1 MNRSEKT
8 SWRILL
14 VEDNALD
21 VADAKAALL
30 AGSGRRCHFSVTALA
45 GEALKL
51 CAEQPPYDCMVLD
64 FELPDGDALD
74 VLARLP
80 HDDDGLPH
88 LPVVILTGGGASGTS
103 RGALRAGAQDY
114 VGKAW
119 LGPESLSWAVE
130 NAIER
135 RKIAREVIAERLT
148 IETQRQELL
157 AAERA
162 ARKESE
168 RIALVKDEFLATLS
182 HELRTP
188 LAVIV
193 GWTTILQ
200 RSPGNADVLRRGID
214 AIARNGTLQ
223 AQLIDALLDMS
234 RIVSGKLQLDV
245 DVVDI
250 DLLVGA
256 VADMLR
262 PGADAKEVRLSVSL
276 GDIGPRQVRGDAV
289 RLQQV
294 LTNLLGNALKFTPA
308 GGDIAIAT
316 SLLPNG
322 SVEVAVSDN
331 GEGIAPQFI
340 PFLFDRFS
348 QANGK
353 AARVHGGLGLGLS
366 IVKQLVLLHGGV
378 VSGSSPGPGLGSTFK
393 VILPPAEGLALA
405 APQALPALDNAAA
418 PPGQL
423 LAAEV
428 DLKGISVLLVDDHD
442 DILELSRRLL
452 ADCGASVVAVT
463 SAAAAL
469 RQLRRVVPD
478 VLVSDISMPDM
489 NGYDLITE
497 VRTRMAL
504 SAQQLPAVAI
514 SAFARPQDQQ
524 RALGAGYQAY
534 LVKPIRPH
542 LLTRTVASLAHRSHA
557 SNAPNASNASNP
569 AADRPDIA

>member
-1 MNRSEKT
+1 MNRSEQT

-21 VADAKAALL
+21 VAEAKAALL

-45 GEALKL
+45 SEALRL
-51 CAEQPPYDCMVLD
+51 CADDPAYDCMVLD

-135 RKIAREVIAERLT
+135 RKIAREVIAERQT

-234 RIVSGKLQLDV
+234 RIISGKLQLDV
-245 DVVDI
+245 DLIDI

-262 PGADAKEVRLSVSL
+262 PGADTKDVRLSVFL
-276 GDIGPRQVRGDAV
+276 GNIAPRQVRGDAV

-308 GGDIAIAT
+308 GGAISIAT

-393 VILPPAEGLALA
+393 VILPPAEGLVADLPHAQPPLENALA
-405 APQALPALDNAAA
+405 PLALPGEL
-418 PPGQL
+418 PV
-423 LAAEV
+423 AEV

-469 RQLRRVVPD
+469 RQLRRTVPD

-497 VRTRMAL
+497 VRNRMGL

-524 RALGAGYQAY
+524 RALSAGYQAY

-542 LLTRTVASLAHRSHA
+542 LLTRTVASLARRA
-557 SNAPNASNASNP
+557 SPGP
-569 AADRPDIA
+569 AASTASTPDNA

>member
-1 MNRSEKT
+1 MNRSAQPA
-8 SWRILL
+8 WRILL

-21 VADAKAALL
+21 VAEAKAALL

-45 GEALKL
+45 SEALRL
-51 CAEQPPYDCMVLD
+51 CTQEPAYDCMVLD

-135 RKIAREVIAERLT
+135 RKIAREVIAERQT

-234 RIVSGKLQLDV
+234 RIISGKLQLDV
-245 DVVDI
+245 DLIDI

-262 PGADAKEVRLSVSL
+262 PGCDTKDVHLSVAL
-276 GDIGPRQVRGDAV
+276 GHIAPRQVRGDAV

-308 GGDIAIAT
+308 GGAISIAT

-378 VSGSSPGPGLGSTFK
+378 VSGSSAGPGLGSTFK
-393 VILPPAEGLALA
+393 VILPPAEGLALDVLDTA
-405 APQALPALDNAAA
+405 HAQPPLENALALPGELPVAD
-418 PPGQL
+418 
-423 LAAEV
+423 V

-452 ADCGASVVAVT
+452 ADCGASVMAVT
-463 SAAAAL
+463 SAVAAL
-469 RQLRRVVPD
+469 RQLRRSVPD

-497 VRTRMAL
+497 VRNRMGL

-524 RALGAGYQAY
+524 RALSAGYQAY

-542 LLTRTVASLAHRSHA
+542 LLTRTVASLARRS
-557 SNAPNASNASNP
+557 SPGTGPGP
-569 AADRPDIA
+569 AAGTPDNA